1 MGVGTKSAWREGT
14 SFETE
19 ISWMCNV
26 HMLGKAKA
34 KSGLVFAIV
43 FLWVFGL
50 TFTGMAKQKLSFWAP
65 VGGTALD
72 AMEEII
78 AEFQAMEPNVEIELV
93 TVPWAQF
100 DEKVLTAIASGTVPD
115 LLYLD
120 ELRTDTYAPAGLLT
134 DLRPYMDADPNQ
146 DFDDFFSGGLVTGQY
161 QGTQYALPMTTAIS
175 GLYYNVDMVAGA
187 GMEPPK
193 TWEEYV
199 VSTKKLT
206 DPANKVWGTYVGMQ
220 RPGLAYDD
228 RAKTFMA
235 EFGVPG
241 GMDLIDKEGKVVVN
255 SKEAVDTLQFVVD
268 LVYEHEVAP
277 LPGAGF
283 DMEIWGSGKVAMR
296 PEWLWL
302 TSWTEENFPDF
313 KFAVTYLP
321 AGPNGHHTF
330 IGAHVI
336 AMTKPSKNKDV
347 AYKFMRYLTS
357 TEALW
362 SVRSDRLAARKSVA
376 EHKVYAEHPAWSGF
390 VKQLEYATWMMP
402 ETDRLTEVLS
412 ALGQQIDLAMYK
424 KQTPGEALDEAAKRI
439 TSILNEK

>member
-19 ISWMCNV
+19 ISWRCNV

-161 QGTQYALPMTTAIS
+161 
-175 GLYYNVDMVAGA
+175 
-187 GMEPPK
+187 
-193 TWEEYV
+193 
-199 VSTKKLT
+199 
-206 DPANKVWGTYVGMQ
+206 
-220 RPGLAYDD
+220 
-228 RAKTFMA
+228 
-235 EFGVPG
+235 
-241 GMDLIDKEGKVVVN
+241 
-255 SKEAVDTLQFVVD
+255 
-268 LVYEHEVAP
+268 
-277 LPGAGF
+277 
-283 DMEIWGSGKVAMR
+283 
-296 PEWLWL
+296 
-302 TSWTEENFPDF
+302 
-313 KFAVTYLP
+313 
-321 AGPNGHHTF
+321 
-330 IGAHVI
+330 
-336 AMTKPSKNKDV
+336 
-347 AYKFMRYLTS
+347 
-357 TEALW
+357 
-362 SVRSDRLAARKSVA
+362 
-376 EHKVYAEHPAWSGF
+376 
-390 VKQLEYATWMMP
+390 
-402 ETDRLTEVLS
+402 
-412 ALGQQIDLAMYK
+412 
-424 KQTPGEALDEAAKRI
+424 
-439 TSILNEK
+439 